1 MRKAEV
7 KHRNT
12 VKLERLQRFLSW
24 AAERHPDFVPKK
36 NHQEKWFS
44 TYIGHQPPEIGR
56 AARLFW
62 LGLDEPTVD
71 ANLEGAESQ
80 SLIGRLL
87 NRDLNDYSCNVD
99 IFGIEKT
106 LDCGPVQNLLE
117 PELALRIPDSTS
129 IDEFEANVDD
139 AIEALVRDRLHVLE
153 RPFASMTDE
162 QKMRVLDRLPVRLSR
177 LDDFAAKAVDILNE
191 VKHELRYVVELRHGD
206 VALDLQRRIPGGQG
220 HVLSDQDVA
229 ELKAQDRQDLL
240 AKFETMIEEA
250 GDFDLQLLGEKRL
263 TEVFMMEPKKLRRT
277 IRFARQD
284 HKEKM
289 AFAVLLENNPR
300 FVHYHKLYAA
310 RRITRTWTALL
321 GPTNS
326 GKTHQAIE
334 AMTGVVHAIYLSPL
348 RLMALENQE
357 RIESMG
363 VPCSLVTGEEE
374 IIREGAT
381 HYCCT
386 VEEFARFRHQPWDV
400 VVIDEVQ
407 MMADSQRGWAWVDA
421 LVSAYTPELIMTGPE
436 LIRPSLKTLCDLC
449 EDELVVK
456 RTKRLSPVEVARRS
470 TTLKQ
475 LDEGSML
482 VAFSRKTV
490 LELKSMLEM
499 TGKSVSVVY
508 GALSPEVRREQARRF
523 REGEADIMVATD
535 AVGMGLNMPAH
546 TLCFYTDEKYD
557 GIQNRQLKVQEVK
570 QIGGRAGRFGHH
582 DSGLITALDAQTLQ
596 SIKRLFHSED
606 LPVDLSQ
613 FQVRPSIEHLQ
624 AISELMDEPSLLRA
638 WLTFNRNINY
648 GDEFISVLPDEL
660 AEWIKLIDDPT
671 IDLPLRWIFACT
683 PIRGG
688 LDSPASIFAQQWLK
702 KVAQDKEVP
711 LPRLIIDADLATLES
726 SLHVIE
732 TYLHLARTLPAHFPA
747 LEQAEQHRSL
757 LNGAITRELSRQ
769 RKPRSSDRRRLS
781 GETRNCKQC
790 GKAMPMAERQFRLCQ
805 NCFQEQRSKDQPS
818 AKRRAPKR
826 VKT

>member
-1 MRKAEV
+1 MRKAEL
-7 KHRNT
+7 KQRHAR
-12 VKLERLQRFLSW
+12 KLERLQRFLDW
-24 AAERHPDFVPKK
+24 AAERHPEFVPKK
-36 NHQEKWFS
+36 NHQENWFS

-62 LGLDEPTVD
+62 LGLDEPTVN
-71 ANLEGAESQ
+71 ANLEGADPA

-87 NRDLNDYSCNVD
+87 NRDLNDYSCRVD
-99 IFGIEKT
+99 VFGVEKT
-106 LDCGPVQNLLE
+106 LDCGPVQQLLE
-117 PELALRIPDSTS
+117 PDFALRIEDSAST
-129 IDEFEANVDD
+129 DAFEAHVRD
-139 AIEALVRDRLHVLE
+139 AIEALVRDRLHVLDH
-153 RPFASMTDE
+153 PFASMADDE
-162 QKMRVLDRLPVRLSR
+162 KEQCLQRLPSKLSR
-177 LDDFAAKAVDILNE
+177 LDDFAVKAVDIVNE

-206 VALDLQRRIPGGQG
+206 IALDMQRRIPGGQG
-220 HVLSDQDVA
+220 HVLSERDVEA
-229 ELKAQDRQDLL
+229 LKEEDRQAMN
-240 AKFETMIEEA
+240 AKFEMMVEEA
-250 GDFDLQLLGEKRL
+250 GDFDLQVLGEKRL
-263 TEVFMMEPKKLRRT
+263 TEIFMMEPKKLRRT

-334 AMTGVVHAIYLSPL
+334 AMTGVEHAIYLSPL

-381 HYCCT
+381 HFCCT

-421 LVSAYTPELIMTGPE
+421 LVSAYTPNLIMTGPE
-436 LIRPSLKTLCDLC
+436 LIRPSLQTLCDLC

-456 RTKRLSPVEVARRS
+456 RTKRLSPVEVARRATS
-470 TTLKQ
+470 LKL

-490 LELKSMLEM
+490 LELKAMLEM

-535 AVGMGLNMPAH
+535 AVGMGLNLPAH

-557 GIQNRQLKVQEVK
+557 GIQNRQLRVQEVK

-582 DSGLITALDAQTLQ
+582 DSGTITALDAQTLQ

-624 AISELMDEPSLLRA
+624 AIAELMGDPSLLRA

-660 AEWIKLIDDPT
+660 ADWIKLIDDPT

-702 KVAQDKEVP
+702 KVAQDKVVD
-711 LPRLIIDADLATLES
+711 LPRLMIDADLATLEG
-726 SLHVIE
+726 SLHIIE
-732 TYLHLARTLPAHFPA
+732 TYLHLSRTLPAHFPA
-747 LEQAEQHRSL
+747 LEQAEQHRRL
-757 LNGAITRELSRQ
+757 LNDAISRELSR
-769 RKPRSSDRRRLS
+769 RKKPRGSDRRRLS
-781 GETRNCKQC
+781 GDTRHCQQC
-790 GKAMPMAERQFRLCQ
+790 GKAMPVLSRQFRLCQ
-805 NCFQEQRSKDQPS
+805 SCFRNQR
-818 AKRRAPKR
+818 
-826 VKT
+826 